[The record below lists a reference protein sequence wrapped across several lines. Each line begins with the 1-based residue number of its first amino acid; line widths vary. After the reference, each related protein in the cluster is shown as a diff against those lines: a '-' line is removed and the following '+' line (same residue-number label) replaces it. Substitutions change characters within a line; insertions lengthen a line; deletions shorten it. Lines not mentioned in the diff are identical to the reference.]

1 MSYTLITQAS
11 RDVAL
16 LDRIAAAVFQE
27 AQDNPTFGDTPFG
40 VKVLTGIYPLTPPL
54 AYPVAIDTAAAY
66 ESAVIA
72 DNPNP
77 GGDPAVITDAAI
89 LAAVQ
94 AHWPTT

>member
-11 RDVAL
+11 QDPAL

-27 AQDNPTFGDTPFG
+27 ALDNPTFGDTPFG
-40 VKVLTGIYPLTPPL
+40 EK
-54 AYPVAIDTAAAY
+54 
-66 ESAVIA
+66 VIA

-89 LAAVQ
+89 LSSVQ
-94 AHWPTT
+94 AHWPMEPAP